1 MEDHKIVDLYW
12 QRSEHAISETETKYG
27 RFCYSIAYR
36 ILENI
41 EDSEECVSD
50 TYLAAWNEM
59 PPKRPSI
66 LAPFLGKITRNLS
79 INRWRSEHAIKRG
92 GGEIVMA
99 LDELKDC
106 IADPESVEETILS
119 RETIRIFNHFLDGL
133 FKTQRDIFLRRYWLM
148 DPIAEIA
155 ENFGYSESK
164 VKSVLFRA
172 RGKLRQVLLKEGI
185 L

>member
-1 MEDHKIVDLYW
+1 
-12 QRSEHAISETETKYG
+12 
-27 RFCYSIAYR
+27 
-36 ILENI
+36 
-41 EDSEECVSD
+41 
-50 TYLAAWNEM
+50 
-59 PPKRPSI
+59 
-66 LAPFLGKITRNLS
+66 
-79 INRWRSEHAIKRG
+79 
-92 GGEIVMA
+92 MA

-133 FKTQRDIFLRRYWLM
+133 SKTQRDIFLRRYWLM

-155 ENFGYSESK
+155 ESFGYSESK